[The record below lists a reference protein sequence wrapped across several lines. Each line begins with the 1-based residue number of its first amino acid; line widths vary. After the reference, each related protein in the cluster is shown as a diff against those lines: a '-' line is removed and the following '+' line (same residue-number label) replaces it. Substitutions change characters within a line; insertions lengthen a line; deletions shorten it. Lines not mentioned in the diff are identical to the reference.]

1 MRQSGRL
8 GVAACGVFV
17 MCLLAT
23 WNVSLAGVRT
33 EERGDRLN
41 PATAKDWMPHPSK
54 DDYYTESWTTVLRAD
69 GGHVLYISLLTT
81 NIGVFKGQA
90 AVSVSHIAPGKKGK
104 HYKWEYAP
112 EKFKAEAGT
121 IKVGPNS
128 ISLKGRE
135 CRLVIKE
142 KDFALDVTIKSW
154 VDGVQFYYARTDVDR
169 SKGQW
174 TATWFHVPR
183 GDVTGSATIG
193 GSSVALAGA
202 GYVDHMVQNVLG
214 GDYSTRWWALRHFGK
229 DHTVVA
235 IAFKASK
242 EAGAAV
248 WLRALVV
255 DRTKVWMLT
264 DKGSLKGSA
273 AAADPDGY
281 KYHTVFTLASQE
293 GGVSVSGQFKGGK
306 FNDRVSIMEELP
318 WAQRQV
324 AKMVAGN
331 PIAYRMEGKG
341 SAKLSLP
348 GSGEV
353 TVDGPVLMETFVFAE

>member
-1 MRQSGRL
+1 MKRSSTLRAVTVGIL
-8 GVAACGVFV
+8 GL
-17 MCLLAT
+17 CLLAT
-23 WNVSLAGVRT
+23 LDTSVAGVRT
-33 EERGDRLN
+33 EERGGRLN

-54 DDYYTESWTTVLRAD
+54 DDYYTESWTTVLKAD
-69 GGHVLYISLLTT
+69 SGHVLYISLLTT

-90 AVSVSHIAPGKKGK
+90 ALSVSHIAPGKKGK
-104 HYKWEYAP
+104 HYKWEYEP

-135 CRLVIKE
+135 CRLIIKE
-142 KDFALDVTIKSW
+142 KDFTLDVTIKSW

-183 GDVTGSATIG
+183 GDVTGSVTIG
-193 GSSVALAGA
+193 GGDVALAGA

-235 IAFKASK
+235 IAFKAKK
-242 EAGAAV
+242 EAGGGM
-248 WLRALVV
+248 WLRTLVV
-255 DRTKVWMLT
+255 DRSRVLMLT
-264 DKGSLKGSA
+264 DKGSLKGSLA
-273 AAADPDGY
+273 ASDPDGY

-293 GGVSVSGQFKGGK
+293 GAVSVSGEFTGGK

-331 PIAYRMEGKG
+331 PIAYRMEGRG
-341 SAKLSLP
+341 NARLSMP
-348 GSGEV
+348 GSGDVVVE
-353 TVDGPVLMETFVFAE
+353 GPVLMESFVFAE